1 MRDITHT
8 DLELLYQLADGIDGE
23 GRRSG
28 RSTRT
33 ARPRGGRHT
42 AALGSVVTTAQPPRS
57 SKAAA

>member
-23 GRRSG
+23 DVDPA
-28 RSTRT
+28 RSTRI

-42 AALGSVVTTAQPPRS
+42 AALGSAVATAQPPRS